1 MRNEDENVKHVSEL
15 FSFFP
20 YFWPVSVCVIC
31 LGAKVKR
38 IGNMATGERKTN
50 KQKLSKKVEMFFGE
64 QVGKFHVGLRSFSW
78 ENFNPKVLRILKVF
92 LGF

>member
-50 KQKLSKKVEMFFGE
+50 KQKLSKKVEMFLE
-64 QVGKFHVGLRSFSW
+64 NKLESFTW
-78 ENFNPKVLRILKVF
+78 
-92 LGF
+92 G